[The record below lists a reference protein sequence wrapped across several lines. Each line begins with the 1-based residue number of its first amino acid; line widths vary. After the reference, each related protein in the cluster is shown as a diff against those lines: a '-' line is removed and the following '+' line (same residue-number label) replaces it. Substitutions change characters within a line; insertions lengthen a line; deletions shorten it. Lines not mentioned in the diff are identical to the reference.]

1 MANLKHQS
9 LPHTLGKMIISQV
22 LSACGVWGVGGKDWG
37 SGLQKGVLHT
47 YTLRLGQ
54 NIISI
59 SYKKNKKKSVYCLK
73 LTS

>member
-9 LPHTLGKMIISQV
+9 LPHTLGEMIISQV

-59 SYKKNKKKSVYCLK
+59 SYKKKKSVYCLK